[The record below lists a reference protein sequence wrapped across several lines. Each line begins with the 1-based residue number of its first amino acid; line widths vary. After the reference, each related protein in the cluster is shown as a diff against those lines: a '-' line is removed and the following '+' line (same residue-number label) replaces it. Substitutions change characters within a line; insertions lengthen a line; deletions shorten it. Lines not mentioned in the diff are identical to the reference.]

1 LLYGEAN
8 AEFNALLEVCERLTD
23 EIRSRLRKTVQIAE
37 FRFERLIEAN
47 KATTYRCPWIG
58 NYREMPRTLVQVEKN
73 AADLFKFIAKARSE
87 ANALSITQRK
97 EQAEAETHAF
107 LTSARSLTHNVGGT
121 LKLTFNSKQAVAS
134 PGPSIENVTAELKKA
149 EEEDTATRNA
159 EIQKKLDKKMEELVS
174 VAAETDNKEYLLKL
188 FTSKKLGSG
197 TDCDIALIIS
207 GTLGRTEMIKLLDE
221 DKTKFEKGRLDQFE
235 IEIDG
240 DIGEVKQITLGLL
253 GLEDPV
259 KATGADWGIG
269 NIELIERGQNGNR
282 QYAFDSAT
290 EAKLTKRRNA
300 QDFAVSGVKV
310 HVSESHQ
317 KS

>member
-1 LLYGEAN
+1 
-8 AEFNALLEVCERLTD
+8 
-23 EIRSRLRKTVQIAE
+23 
-37 FRFERLIEAN
+37 
-47 KATTYRCPWIG
+47 
-58 NYREMPRTLVQVEKN
+58 
-73 AADLFKFIAKARSE
+73 
-87 ANALSITQRK
+87 
-97 EQAEAETHAF
+97 
-107 LTSARSLTHNVGGT
+107 
-121 LKLTFNSKQAVAS
+121 
-134 PGPSIENVTAELKKA
+134 
-149 EEEDTATRNA
+149 
-159 EIQKKLDKKMEELVS
+159 MEELVS